1 MSERRTVT
9 VRGPFTEAEMK
20 RIIAVVGEIESA
32 RPTETFEVFIDAPSM
47 EGDPDRIVE
56 ELNPLRPGYE
66 RIVRYRPR

>member
-32 RPTETFEVFIDAPSM
+32 RPTETFEVLIDAPSM
-47 EGDPDRIVE
+47 AGDMDRIVA

-66 RIVRYRPR
+66 RIVSYRPR

>member
-9 VRGPFTEAEMK
+9 VRGPFTEAEMAL
-20 RIIAVVGEIESA
+20 IVDVVSDIESA

-47 EGDPDRIVE
+47 QGDPEKIVE